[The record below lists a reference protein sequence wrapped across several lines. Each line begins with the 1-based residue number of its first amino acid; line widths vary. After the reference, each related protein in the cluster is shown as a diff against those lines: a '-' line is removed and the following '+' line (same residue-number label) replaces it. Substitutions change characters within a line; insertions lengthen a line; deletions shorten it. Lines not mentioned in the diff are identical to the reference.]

1 MGAYPRERV
10 VSMGAKVKLFLVIL
24 LLCTGAFV
32 VWRWQKDKAAR
43 AFYRN
48 FPRGIIRVEVLNGTD
63 IADLAYTL
71 TKILRLDGFDV
82 AEFGNAPSMKYP
94 ETVII
99 DRTGRNPEKISILK
113 TYFEV
118 DKAVILYDD
127 RREMEKI
134 DATVIL
140 GRDILTKEL
149 FQNHKNLLEVYL

>member
-1 MGAYPRERV
+1 MGPYQRERI
-10 VSMGAKVKLFLVIL
+10 VSMGSKGKLILIL
-24 LLCTGAFV
+24 LVLCAGTFF
-32 VWRWQKDKAAR
+32 VWRWQKEKSR
-43 AFYRN
+43 ETFYRN
-48 FPRGIIRVEVLNGTD
+48 FPRGVIRVEILNGTD
-63 IADLAYTL
+63 IGDLAYTL

-94 ETVII
+94 ETMII
-99 DRTGRNPEKISILK
+99 DRTGRHPEKISVLK

-140 GRDILTKEL
+140 GHDILTKKL